1 MTKSLVEFHGN
12 ADAFARRLKEK
23 SKEIEKAGRRG
34 LTIIQEDWVKRQK
47 KSFAKFNLASYD
59 QSAPGHVRSRR
70 GRLRS
75 SVRGSVKG
83 TTLKNLR
90 ARLMVGSKWA
100 PYARIQEEG
109 GEIVSKGKM
118 MTIPLKAALT
128 GGGKIKEK
136 AKIKQA
142 HGVSFAAKGGGR
154 RKGKVYMTGFGIN
167 RVIKTKAGNLII
179 VSRPVSKMD
188 KKTVGR
194 GDKKRLFGTALYVL
208 KRKVT
213 LEPRLGAYKRL
224 RQVVRKRMPRL
235 RGAIYQILAPPTGG
249 GR

>member
-12 ADAFARRLKEK
+12 ADAFAKRLEAK

-34 LTIIQEDWVKRQK
+34 LTIITEDWIKRQK
-47 KSFAKFNLASYD
+47 KSFAKFDLSSYD
-59 QSAPGHVRSRR
+59 QSVPGHVRSRR

-109 GEIVSKGKM
+109 GTITSRGKM

-128 GGGKIKEK
+128 GSGKIKAK
-136 AKIKQA
+136 ARIEGPTVIRNKKS
-142 HGVSFAAKGGGR
+142 GKS
-154 RKGKVYMTGFGIN
+154 RKVWTTGFGIN

-179 VSRPVSKMD
+179 VSRPPGKTD

-194 GDKKRLFGTALYVL
+194 DNRLFGTALYVL

-213 LEPRLGAYKRL
+213 LKPRLGAYKNL
-224 RQVVRKRMPRL
+224 QLVVRKRMPRL